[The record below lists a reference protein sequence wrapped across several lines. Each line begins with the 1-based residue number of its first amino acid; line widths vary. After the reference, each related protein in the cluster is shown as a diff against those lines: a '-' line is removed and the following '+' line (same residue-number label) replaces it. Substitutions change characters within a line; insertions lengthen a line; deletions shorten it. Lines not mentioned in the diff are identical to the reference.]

1 MTPILHEDD
10 EPRITSDKIRSE
22 NSVDERFRS
31 LMEGLRTT
39 LPGAQV
45 LVAFLLVLPVQA
57 EFSLLSTVDLVA
69 YYTAFAAAMLAS
81 VLLIAPSVH
90 QRVRSPIS
98 GVTRGKE
105 RHLQVAVRLTI
116 AGTVLLMVALTS
128 VTYLVT
134 SLVGTGIAAA
144 VSAAVLAAVA
154 GYAWFYQPL
163 VTFERDRSTGE

>member
-1 MTPILHEDD
+1 MSESEVETIILDQSRGRE
-10 EPRITSDKIRSE
+10 E
-22 NSVDERFRS
+22 NSVDDRFRS

-57 EFSLLSTVDLVA
+57 EFNLLNTIDLIA
-69 YYTAFAAAMLAS
+69 YYVAFAAAMLAS

-98 GVTRGKE
+98 GVTRGNE
-105 RHLQVAVRLTI
+105 RHLHAAVQLTI
-116 AGTVLLMVALTS
+116 AGTVFLMIALIS

-134 SLVGTGIAAA
+134 SLVVTGVAAT
-144 VSAAVLAAVA
+144 VSAVVLAGVA
-154 GYAWFYQPL
+154 GYSWFYQPL
-163 VTFERDRSTGE
+163 VTFNRDRSNE

>member
-1 MTPILHEDD
+1 MIML
-10 EPRITSDKIRSE
+10 DKAHGREE

-57 EFSLLSTVDLVA
+57 EFNLLSTVDLIA
-69 YYTAFAAAMLAS
+69 YYVAFATAMLAS

-98 GVTRGKE
+98 GVTRGNE
-105 RHLQVAVRLTI
+105 RHLQAAVRLTI
-116 AGTVLLMVALTS
+116 AGTVFLMMALIS

-134 SLVGTGIAAA
+134 SLVVTGVAAA
-144 VSAAVLAAVA
+144 VSAVVLGAVA
-154 GYAWFYQPL
+154 GYSWFYQPL
-163 VTFERDRSTGE
+163 ITFNRDRSND